1 MTCGCS
7 FMNYA
12 AWSNKQAT
20 GSLQEK
26 AIIFPQPCKFPI
38 NRIII
43 GVNWDDTQLIAIV
56 CFLVLMW
63 PWSFYLLQH
72 THRVGIWLQSVPPGS
87 PAGDSG
93 LSQRAV
99 TGQQEH
105 LRGGVGSEGQPR
117 VGNSGALWVGVC
129 VCGITVSWRSSQG
142 QSSQPL
148 CETEFSPNIL
158 YVGVC
163 VWGRDNT
170 QVCLCVCICVWL
182 TSDLLFLLWG
192 SSSSLCWQSEDDG
205 AFCTSTFTPPSAPE
219 PRSVFACHH
228 LNTFSFAATVQDR
241 KTQSVQFKGGGE
253 SCSVIV
259 MQFNDRV
266 LLWWTQ
272 PEGPVLS
279 LTFGRSSEQGL

>member
-105 LRGGVGSEGQPR
+105 LCGWVGSEGQPR

-129 VCGITVSWRSSQG
+129 VCGITVAWRSSQG

-158 YVGVC
+158 YVCVC
-163 VWGRDNT
+163 VCEGET
-170 QVCLCVCICVWL
+170 
-182 TSDLLFLLWG
+182 TH
-192 SSSSLCWQSEDDG
+192 
-205 AFCTSTFTPPSAPE
+205 
-219 PRSVFACHH
+219 RSVFV
-228 LNTFSFAATVQDR
+228 FA
-241 KTQSVQFKGGGE
+241 SVCDLPLTCS
-253 SCSVIV
+253 SCSEAALHLYA
-259 MQFNDRV
+259 DRV
-266 LLWWTQ
+266 KMM
-272 PEGPVLS
+272 E
-279 LTFGRSSEQGL
+279 RSAPPPLHRRARQSRALFLHVIT